1 MNSVLCCNSL
11 DHVCRY
17 PPKRAVVTDSQL
29 SLQIPTDAIKLI
41 LCPTYTF
48 NDGDWA
54 ESNIT
59 CLEEATRNRENQD
72 RTRAAQAVRSP
83 PPQRRHHTPHVP
95 PFGHLYSFASFLCLF
110 LSVRSPSSYHQ
121 WGKCGI
127 NVCQTHGPLLKQLQ
141 QETFARIKRSHF
153 CAHGSWAEDQIHWFS
168 PGLFEHM
175 LRATVTDGADLWPPS
190 KSPGIQLSPWKPWEP
205 NTCAHT

>member
-11 DHVCRY
+11 ERVCRY
-17 PPKRAVVTDSQL
+17 RPKRAVVTDSQL

-127 NVCQTHGPLLKQLQ
+127 NVFAKHTDLCSSNFSRRLLPASKEVISVLMDH
-141 QETFARIKRSHF
+141 ELRIKFTGFRL
-153 CAHGSWAEDQIHWFS
+153 DFS
-168 PGLFEHM
+168 
-175 LRATVTDGADLWPPS
+175 S
-190 KSPGIQLSPWKPWEP
+190 
-205 NTCAHT
+205 TC